1 MLGAT
6 TNDVKGQLAAL
17 RDLGALPPDT
27 DLDAVIRT
35 SASTSRRSTPPRSPA
50 TSW

>member
-6 TNDVKGQLAAL
+6 MNDVKGQLAAL

-27 DLDAVIRT
+27 DLRAVIKDL
-35 SASTSRRSTPPRSPA
+35 ASTSRRSTRRR
-50 TSW
+50 